1 VAGFGSAVLDVVL
14 VVAVVET
21 DVVGGIVVVAVVV
34 RVAGVAGV
42 AGVTSS
48 PPASRN
54 SLTEKLI
61 GVPVARHAALRVP
74 YVVFIFSLSL
84 TAMHCAILTT
94 QLPPLLH
101 SCGWGLVRLEYRG
114 STQMIRTQ

>member
-1 VAGFGSAVLDVVL
+1 MAGFGSAVLDVVL

-34 RVAGVAGV
+34 RVAGV